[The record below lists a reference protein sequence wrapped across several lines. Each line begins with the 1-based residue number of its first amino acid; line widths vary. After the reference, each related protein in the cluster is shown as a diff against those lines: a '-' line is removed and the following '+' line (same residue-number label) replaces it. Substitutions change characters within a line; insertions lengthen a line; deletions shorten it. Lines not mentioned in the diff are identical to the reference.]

1 MMLFKSSARD
11 NGFSLVET
19 VIYIALLAISLTAL
33 VYVFTSSL
41 QTYAILSAQATM
53 NQNTQVIER
62 IFLRTLEQ
70 STTVTV
76 PVSGSGSTLSLTMP
90 DAPQN
95 PTIFSISDQTLM
107 IKQGTGVETPIS
119 TDFLRVTGFTVTRLS
134 ATPPALIISLTY
146 EIEPLPGVII
156 PSSSTFTY
164 AFRYE

>member
-70 STTVTV
+70 STTR
-76 PVSGSGSTLSLTMP
+76 LSL
-90 DAPQN
+90 
-95 PTIFSISDQTLM
+95 FSL
-107 IKQGTGVETPIS
+107 
-119 TDFLRVTGFTVTRLS
+119 
-134 ATPPALIISLTY
+134 
-146 EIEPLPGVII
+146 
-156 PSSSTFTY
+156 
-164 AFRYE
+164 